1 MIFTV
6 SPHGMLG
13 FKVKC
18 ENTERIQKGKVYKIV
33 SPDDTLLCLKDL
45 NKCNEFITFEIQ
57 NWIISN
63 KYETRIKGKPH
74 KFYAEFLNEETIK
87 FYEK

>member
-45 NKCNEFITFEIQ
+45 NKCNEL
-57 NWIISN
+57 SHL
-63 KYETRIKGKPH
+63 KYKIGLSVINMKQE
-74 KFYAEFLNEETIK
+74 
-87 FYEK
+87 